1 MKLPIVVG
9 IDLTEASDDA
19 LIQAEA
25 RATRDG
31 VPLTVVHAMTPLLW
45 DPANDSN
52 ALERAKGL
60 VRQRFTALTGRS
72 DHQYAV
78 VVERGLAHTVLAGLA
93 ISQHALLVVGSHMR
107 HGVGHAFLRDV
118 TERVVARARGPVLVT
133 RPRVA
138 SERVLVAVDRPFE
151 SSAALD
157 IAIDEARSSDSKL
170 TVLHCVNM
178 GFLTTLAADLVNG
191 GAYADRPLGQRSPV
205 AEARQLLNAELG
217 RRRVDADLYIVEG
230 AAQQLISEV
239 ATSVDADLVVVG
251 TAHRPAPTPHV
262 TTAVLRH
269 APCSVL
275 IVDELTTLESACI
288 PLHASRL

>member
-1 MKLPIVVG
+1 MKLPIIVG
-9 IDLTEASDDA
+9 TDLTGASDDA

-45 DPANDSN
+45 DPANNSD
-52 ALERAKGL
+52 AVERAKTL
-60 VRQRFTALTGRS
+60 VRQRFTALTGRPPGE
-72 DHQYAV
+72 YAV
-78 VVERGLAHTVLAGLA
+78 VVERGLVHTVLAGLA
-93 ISQHALLVVGSHMR
+93 ISQHALLVVGSHMH
-107 HGVGHAFLRDV
+107 HGVGHALLRDV
-118 TERVVARARGPVLVT
+118 TERVVARARGPVLVS

-178 GFLTTLAADLVNG
+178 GFLTTLATDLING
-191 GAYADRPLGQRSPV
+191 GAYADRPLGQRSPL
-205 AEARQLLNAELG
+205 AEARRLLKAELG
-217 RRRVDADLYIVEG
+217 QRQIDADLYVVEG

-239 ATSVDADLVVVG
+239 AASVDADLVVVG
-251 TAHRPAPTPHV
+251 TAHRSARTPHL

-275 IVDELTTLESACI
+275 IIDELTAPESARV
-288 PLHASRL
+288 ASHPSPQ